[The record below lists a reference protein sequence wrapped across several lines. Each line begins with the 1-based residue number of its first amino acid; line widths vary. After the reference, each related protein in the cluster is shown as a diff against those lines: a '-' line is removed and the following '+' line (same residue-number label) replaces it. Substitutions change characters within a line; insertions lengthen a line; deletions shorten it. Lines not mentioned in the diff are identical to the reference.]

1 MRARDP
7 ELLTELVRELSPRI
21 RVAIRTF
28 ADSDEEVDDLLQA
41 CWVRILDRLD
51 RYEPSGSFAGWAT
64 KVSKNV
70 CLTNLRD
77 RKRAGVVE
85 VDFHEE
91 IWSNLD
97 DDGAPAG
104 RESEQLRWE
113 QLVHEALA
121 RLPDR
126 EREVIVLRLL
136 EGKTTA
142 EAAQILKVSEAGV
155 RGILH
160 RGMTRLKRM
169 EELRGLLAEW
179 MGWD

>member
-1 MRARDP
+1 M
-7 ELLTELVRELSPRI
+7 RELSPRI

-28 ADSDEEVDDLLQA
+28 ADSDDELDDLLQA

-51 RYEPSGSFAGWAT
+51 RYEPSGSFAGWAI
-64 KVSKNV
+64 KVSQNV
-70 CLTNLRD
+70 CRMKLRAE
-77 RKRAGVVE
+77 KRAGLAE
-85 VDFHEE
+85 VDVHEE
-91 IWSNLD
+91 TWSNLG

-104 RESEQLRWE
+104 QESEQLRWE
-113 QLVHEALA
+113 RVAHEALA

-126 EREVIVLRLL
+126 ERDVIVLRLL

-142 EAAQILKVSEAGV
+142 EAAEILKVSEDAV

-179 MGWD
+179 KGWD

>member
-1 MRARDP
+1 M
-7 ELLTELVRELSPRI
+7 
-21 RVAIRTF
+21 AIRTF
-28 ADSDEEVDDLLQA
+28 ADSDDEVDNLLQE
-41 CWVRILDRLD
+41 CWVRILEQLD
-51 RYEPSGSFAGWAT
+51 QYEPSGSFAGWAT

-77 RKRAGVVE
+77 RKRAGVVG

-91 IWSNLD
+91 TWSNLGH
-97 DDGAPAG
+97 DGAPAG
-104 RESEQLRWE
+104 QESEQLRWE

-142 EAAQILKVSEAGV
+142 ETAEILKVSEAGV

-169 EELRGLLAEW
+169 GELRGLLAVW
-179 MGWD
+179 KGWV